1 MKQRTIWKN
10 ILNFDRILE
19 EILVIAKLFLFAI
32 LFEKIFVR
40 QEQILAAALKINIFS
55 KKNLFA
61 RKQEEIR
68 EFSRKKN
75 PEGCREKEISFKFRK
90 HGRTLCTLNIVF
102 KVYNDMLCRDEL
114 S

>member
-1 MKQRTIWKN
+1 M
-10 ILNFDRILE
+10 NFDRILE

-32 LFEKIFVR
+32 LFAKIFVR
-40 QEQILAAALKINIFS
+40 QEQKLAAALKNNIFFE
-55 KKNLFA
+55 KKFICA
-61 RKQEEIR
+61 KTKRYR
-68 EFSRKKN
+68 GFSRKKN
-75 PEGCREKEISFKFRK
+75 PEGFREKEISFKFRK